1 MFVYECIYIKALESE
16 AKPVTVIAGRKLSSF
31 QQKKEEERRKMAN
44 KKEGWNASYVRSD
57 AVIDSLAEA

>member
-1 MFVYECIYIKALESE
+1 MCYIYKALESE
-16 AKPVTVIAGRKLSSF
+16 VKPVLTIAGRKLSSF

-44 KKEGWNASYVRSD
+44 KKEGWNSSYVRSD